1 MIYRT
6 LNIILPAFTGVHV
19 HTKEETYYTHG
30 DLWDLKLMQK
40 YVAVENI
47 SHDNNNNN
55 YDNSI
60 LLDSRFTTNGIRKR
74 RKIVQAS
81 NIPFLNRVPSAIL
94 SAVEQVVASHAEYFV
109 GSTHSSWSE
118 YVIYKRVEAKK
129 KDARQN
135 YDIWVKNLDILDV
148 RQGKKS

>member
-1 MIYRT
+1 
-6 LNIILPAFTGVHV
+6 
-19 HTKEETYYTHG
+19 
-30 DLWDLKLMQK
+30 MQK